1 MCGISGSYGFGAD
14 TEGIARRMNSALAHR
29 GPDGEGLFVDG
40 ETGLA
45 HRRLSIIDVAGGAQP
60 MTTADGRY
68 TIVYNGETYNYLPL
82 RAELEELGHT
92 FRTDSDTEVL
102 LEAHAEWGTAAYDRF
117 NGMFAF
123 AIHDAQTGT
132 VTVARDHF
140 GIKPL
145 YYWIDES
152 AESTGGRP
160 QVLFGSEIRAL
171 LAAQRFEA
179 APDDRA
185 VYRYLK
191 FRVQDDDSQTFFRG
205 VRRLMAGEVLEIRP
219 DGTSVTAFTRLQE
232 ELREIAERPSR
243 PYSQE
248 VVDEYRERFQESVRL
263 RLQSEVPV
271 GTSLSG
277 GLDSSAVAA
286 VIARHLREQPQDE
299 NFSAVGSRQNTFS
312 AVFPN
317 SSNDEEAYVDKLL
330 SDNAGQIT
338 AHKIHPQP
346 DAFLED
352 LRDFV
357 RTQEEP
363 IISTGPYAQY
373 AVMREASQH
382 VTVLLDG
389 QGADEMMAGYN
400 PYFYVYLRQLRRQKR
415 FKELASEIVGSR
427 DILRKLA
434 RTKYSGRTSVPIE
447 ALLNSGFVSEH
458 SSEKVT
464 SVQDDIK
471 ERLLEDTFRS
481 SLPSLLRYEDKNTM
495 RFSIEGR
502 VPFVDKELLKFL
514 FSLDES
520 AIIHDGWNK
529 RILREAMDGILPDMI
544 SKRRNKIG
552 FTTPE
557 GEWFRTIAPEL
568 MDIFAS
574 ESFASRPYF
583 DAPSV
588 VALFEDY
595 IANPGNHGTMMFW
608 RLLNVELWMRTFFD
622 DAEGSA
628 RALGDRAAADEQAE
642 LASAAAAAPVRAARD
657 PEAEE
662 EPKSDYVANP
672 AKELDL
678 VSESD
683 GRTWRRLPLQT
694 ALVAR
699 GDDVEALARERVETF
714 AASLP
719 ADVVPDGSPWYF
731 VISEKI
737 IAITQGRS
745 WFTWEIK
752 PRRSAK
758 VLSRFVTR
766 TPAGIGLGDP
776 TTMELAIREVGL
788 PRVVAA
794 SAAGAAG
801 KVIGKR
807 GLFYEVVGAN
817 VRAIDGPTPY
827 SAFPSNVSA
836 KLPPKDPDAV
846 SAKISAAIR
855 GADIPAALR
864 DSFVG
869 TVVMDANDI
878 GRNVLGSDVDTPNE
892 RLEATFAD
900 NPLGQ
905 GRQRTPL
912 AILVDLGVASR
923 R

>member
-1 MCGISGSYGFGAD
+1 MCGISGSFGFGAG
-14 TEGIARRMNSALAHR
+14 TEAIAQQMNAVLAHR
-29 GPDGEGLFVDG
+29 GPDGEGLLVQG
-40 ETGLA
+40 SAGLA
-45 HRRLSIIDVAGGAQP
+45 HRRLSIIDRDHGAQP

-68 TIVYNGETYNYLPL
+68 TIVYNGEVYNYLDL
-82 RAELEELGHT
+82 RSELEAEGRT

-102 LEAHAEWGTAAYDRF
+102 LEAHAAWGTAAYDRF

-123 AIHDAQTGT
+123 AVHDAQTDT
-132 VTVARDHF
+132 LTVARDHF

-145 YYWIDES
+145 YYWVDED
-152 AESTGGRP
+152 ADGGPR
-160 QVLFGSEIRAL
+160 VLFGSEIRAL
-171 LAAQRFEA
+171 LAAGQFAPE
-179 APDDRA
+179 PDDRA

-191 FRVQDDDSQTFFRG
+191 FRVQDDDEQTFFAG
-205 VRRLMAGEVLEIRP
+205 VRRLLPGQMLTIDA
-219 DGTSVTAFTRLQE
+219 DGVRVEAFTRLQD
-232 ELREIAERPSR
+232 ELREIASR
-243 PYSQE
+243 PGRAYDES

-286 VIARHLREQPQDE
+286 VIARQLREKPQDE
-299 NFSAVGSRQNTFS
+299 DFSAVGSRQNTFS
-312 AVFPN
+312 AVFPK
-317 SSNDEEAYVDKLL
+317 SVNDEEKYVDELL
-330 SDNAGQIT
+330 GDYSGQIT
-338 AHKIHPQP
+338 AHKIHP
-346 DAFLED
+346 DSASFLED

-382 VTVLLDG
+382 ITVLLDG

-415 FKELASEIVGSR
+415 YKELASETIGSR

-434 RTKYSGRTSVPIE
+434 RTKFSGRTSVPIE
-447 ALLNSGFVSEH
+447 ALLNSSFVAAH
-458 SSEKVT
+458 SGEKVST
-464 SVQDDIK
+464 IQDDLK
-471 ERLLEDTFRS
+471 ERLIQDTFRA

-495 RFSIEGR
+495 RFSLEGR

-529 RILREAMDGILPDMI
+529 RILRESMDGILPDMI

-557 GEWFRTIAPEL
+557 AEWFRKIAPSLLE
-568 MDIFAS
+568 IFRS
-574 ESFASRPYF
+574 DSFASRPWF

-588 VALFEDY
+588 IALFEDY
-595 IANPGNHGTMMFW
+595 IEHPENHGTLMFW
-608 RLLNVELWMRTFFD
+608 RLLNIELWMREFFD
-622 DAEGSA
+622 SA
-628 RALGDRAAADEQAE
+628 PGRRRAVEAPE
-642 LASAAAAAPVRAARD
+642 AAAP
-657 PEAEE
+657 AEE
-662 EPKSDYVANP
+662 PAKADHEPNP
-672 AKELDL
+672 GKELDL
-678 VSESD
+678 VSDVD
-683 GRTWRRLPLQT
+683 GRRWRRLPLQID
-694 ALVAR
+694 LVAR
-699 GDDVEALARERVETF
+699 GDDLEKLVVERVERF
-714 AASLP
+714 AADIPEGSVP
-719 ADVVPDGSPWYF
+719 AGAPWSF

-737 IAITQGRS
+737 VAITQGRS
-745 WFTWEIK
+745 WYTWEVR

-758 VLSRFVTR
+758 ILSRFVTR

-776 TTMELAIREVGL
+776 TTMELAIREAGL

-794 SAAGAAG
+794 SAAGAVG
-801 KVIGKR
+801 KVVGRR
-807 GLFYEVVGAN
+807 GLFYDVVGDN

-836 KLPPKDPDAV
+836 KLPPKDPDGV
-846 SAKISAAIR
+846 SARLSAAIR
-855 GADIPAALR
+855 RADIPESLR
-864 DSFVG
+864 SAFVG

-878 GRNVLGSDVDTPNE
+878 GRNVLGTDVAGTTRE
-892 RLEATFAD
+892 ALEGTFAD

-905 GRQRTPL
+905 GRQRTPM
-912 AILVDLGVASR
+912 AILVDLGPASQR
-923 R
+923 

>member
-14 TEGIARRMNSALAHR
+14 TEDIARRMNACLAHR
-29 GPDGEGLFVDG
+29 GPDGEGVFFSG
-40 ETGLA
+40 RTGLA
-45 HRRLSIIDVAGGAQP
+45 HRRLAIIDRAGGDQP

-68 TIVYNGETYNYLPL
+68 TIIYNGEVYNYLEL
-82 RAELEELGHT
+82 RAELEAAGRT
-92 FRTDSDTEVL
+92 FATDSDTEVL
-102 LEAHAEWGTAAYDRF
+102 LQAHAEWGTAAYDRF

-123 AIHDAQTGT
+123 AIHDAETDT
-132 VTVARDHF
+132 LTIARDHF

-145 YYWIDES
+145 YYWADE
-152 AESTGGRP
+152 ATGR
-160 QVLFGSEIRAL
+160 VLFGSEIRAL
-171 LAAQRFEA
+171 LAAEAFEA

-191 FRVQDDDSQTFFRG
+191 FRAHDDDDQTFFAGIKRLGAGQAMVVDAGG
-205 VRRLMAGEVLEIRP
+205 VRIEP
-219 DGTSVTAFTRLQE
+219 FTRLQD
-232 ELREIAERPSR
+232 ELREIASRPGR
-243 PYSQE
+243 PYSEQ
-248 VVDEYRERFQESVRL
+248 VVDEYRERFLESVRM

-286 VIARHLREQPQDE
+286 VIAKHLREQPQDE
-299 NFSAVGSRQNTFS
+299 GYAAVGARQNTFS

-317 SSNDEEAYVDKLL
+317 SRNDEERYVDALL
-330 SDNAGQIT
+330 RDYQGQIT
-338 AHKIHPQP
+338 AHKILPS
-346 DAFLED
+346 ATEFLQD
-352 LRDFV
+352 LEDFV

-363 IISTGPYAQY
+363 IISSGPYAQY
-373 AVMREASQH
+373 AVMREASEH

-415 FKELASEIVGSR
+415 FKDLASEMVGSR

-434 RTKYSGRTSVPIE
+434 RTKFSGRTSVPIE
-447 ALLNSGFVSEH
+447 ALLNSGFVAAH
-458 SSEKVT
+458 AGEKVS
-464 SVQDDIK
+464 SVQDDLK

-529 RILREAMDGILPDMI
+529 RILRESMFGILPDMI

-557 GEWFRTIAPEL
+557 SEWFRNNAAALRE
-568 MDIFAS
+568 IFAS
-574 ESFASRPYF
+574 DTFASRPYF
-583 DAPSV
+583 ESRSV
-588 VALFEDY
+588 LAMFDDY
-595 IANPGNHGTMMFW
+595 MANPDKYGTLMFW
-608 RLLNVELWMRTFFD
+608 RLLNVELWMRAFFDQDAAPSAAIEGAAASAPGVATAEPD
-622 DAEGSA
+622 DAEG
-628 RALGDRAAADEQAE
+628 DDAE
-642 LASAAAAAPVRAARD
+642 A
-657 PEAEE
+657 
-662 EPKSDYVANP
+662 PKSDYDPNP
-672 AKELDL
+672 EKQLDL
-678 VSESD
+678 VSAAD
-683 GRTWRRLPLQT
+683 GHAWRRFPLQT
-694 ALVAR
+694 GLVGR
-699 GDDVEALARERVETF
+699 GDDLEALVRGHVERF
-714 AASLP
+714 AAGLP
-719 ADVVPDGSPWYF
+719 ADALPAGSPWYF

-737 IAITQGRS
+737 VAISQGRS
-745 WFTWEIK
+745 WFTWEIT

-758 VLSRFVTR
+758 VLSRFVSR

-794 SAAGAAG
+794 SAVGAAG

-807 GLFYEVVGAN
+807 GLFYQVVGNN
-817 VRAIDGPTPY
+817 VRAIDGPTVY

-846 SAKISAAIR
+846 SARLSAAIR
-855 GADIPAALR
+855 AADIPAELR
-864 DSFVG
+864 ESFAG

-878 GRNVLGSDVDTPNE
+878 GRNVLGSDVQVADD

-912 AILVDLGVASR
+912 AILVDLGEPGTGTTR
-923 R
+923 

>member
-1 MCGISGSYGFGAD
+1 
-14 TEGIARRMNSALAHR
+14 
-29 GPDGEGLFVDG
+29 
-40 ETGLA
+40 
-45 HRRLSIIDVAGGAQP
+45 
-60 MTTADGRY
+60 
-68 TIVYNGETYNYLPL
+68 
-82 RAELEELGHT
+82 
-92 FRTDSDTEVL
+92 
-102 LEAHAEWGTAAYDRF
+102 
-117 NGMFAF
+117 
-123 AIHDAQTGT
+123 
-132 VTVARDHF
+132 
-140 GIKPL
+140 
-145 YYWIDES
+145 
-152 AESTGGRP
+152 
-160 QVLFGSEIRAL
+160 
-171 LAAQRFEA
+171 
-179 APDDRA
+179 
-185 VYRYLK
+185 
-191 FRVQDDDSQTFFRG
+191 
-205 VRRLMAGEVLEIRP
+205 
-219 DGTSVTAFTRLQE
+219 
-232 ELREIAERPSR
+232 
-243 PYSQE
+243 
-248 VVDEYRERFQESVRL
+248 
-263 RLQSEVPV
+263 
-271 GTSLSG
+271 
-277 GLDSSAVAA
+277 
-286 VIARHLREQPQDE
+286 
-299 NFSAVGSRQNTFS
+299 
-312 AVFPN
+312 
-317 SSNDEEAYVDKLL
+317 
-330 SDNAGQIT
+330 
-338 AHKIHPQP
+338 
-346 DAFLED
+346 
-352 LRDFV
+352 
-357 RTQEEP
+357 
-363 IISTGPYAQY
+363 
-373 AVMREASQH
+373 
-382 VTVLLDG
+382 
-389 QGADEMMAGYN
+389 MMAGYN

-622 DAEGSA
+622 DAEGST

-642 LASAAAAAPVRAARD
+642 LAAAAAAAPVDAARE
-657 PEAEE
+657 PETEE

-678 VSESD
+678 VSEPD
-683 GRTWRRLPLQT
+683 GHTWRRLPLQT

-699 GDDVEALARERVETF
+699 GDDVESLARERVEAF

-846 SAKISAAIR
+846 SATISAAIR

-912 AILVDLGVASR
+912 AILVDLGAASR

>member
-14 TEGIARRMNSALAHR
+14 SEGIARRMNSALAHR

-40 ETGLA
+40 QTALA

-68 TIVYNGETYNYLPL
+68 TIVYNGETYNYLEL
-82 RAELEELGHT
+82 RAELESLGHT
-92 FRTDSDTEVL
+92 FRTASDTEVL

-123 AIHDAQTGT
+123 AIHDAETGT
-132 VTVARDHF
+132 VTIARDHF

-145 YYWIDES
+145 YYWIDPRTE
-152 AESTGGRP
+152 AAAAGRP

-191 FRVQDDDSQTFFRG
+191 FRVQDDDSQTFFHG
-205 VRRLMAGEVLEIRP
+205 VRRLMPGQVLEISAE
-219 DGTSVTAFTRLQE
+219 GTSITPFTSLQE
-232 ELREIAERPSR
+232 ELREIAGRPSR
-243 PYSQE
+243 PYGPE
-248 VVDEYRERFQESVRL
+248 VVTEYRERFQDAVRL

-299 NFSAVGSRQNTFS
+299 SFSAVGARQNTFS

-317 SSNDEEAYVDKLL
+317 SSNDEERYVDALL
-330 SDNAGQIT
+330 EDYTGQIT

-346 DAFLED
+346 TSFLED
-352 LRDFV
+352 VRDFV

-373 AVMREASQH
+373 AVMREASDH

-415 FKELASEIVGSR
+415 FKELAGELVGSR

-447 ALLNSGFVSEH
+447 ALLNSGFVAEH
-458 SSEKVT
+458 SAEKVT
-464 SVQDDIK
+464 SVQDDLK

-529 RILREAMDGILPDMI
+529 RILRESMDGILPDAI
-544 SKRRNKIG
+544 SRRRNKIG

-568 MDIFAS
+568 LEIFTS

-588 VALFEDY
+588 IALFEDY
-595 IANPGNHGTMMFW
+595 IAHPGNHGTMMFW

-622 DAEGSA
+622 DTESSS
-628 RALGDRAAADEQAE
+628 RSLGDEAAAEE
-642 LASAAAAAPVRAARD
+642 LAALEASAPPVAE
-657 PEAEE
+657 PEVEV
-662 EPKSDYVANP
+662 PKSDYDAN
-672 AKELDL
+672 ADKQLDL
-678 VSESD
+678 VSDSD
-683 GRTWRRLPLQT
+683 RHTWRRLPLQT
-694 ALVAR
+694 ELVAR
-699 GDDVEALARERVETF
+699 EDDLETLVRERVERF
-714 AASLP
+714 AATLP
-719 ADVVPDGSPWYF
+719 ADVVPTGSPWYF

-745 WFTWEIK
+745 WFTWEIR
-752 PRRSAK
+752 PRPAAK
-758 VLSRFVTR
+758 ILSRFVTR

-846 SAKISAAIR
+846 AATLSAAIR

-878 GRNVLGSDVDTPNE
+878 GRNVLGSDVSTPYE

-912 AILVDLGVASR
+912 AILVDLGAASQR
-923 R
+923 

>member
-1 MCGISGSYGFGAD
+1 MCGIAGNYGFGAD
-14 TEGIARRMNSALAHR
+14 TEGIARRMSSALAHR

-40 ETGLA
+40 QTGLA
-45 HRRLSIIDVAGGAQP
+45 HRRLAIIDREHGAQP

-68 TIVYNGETYNYLPL
+68 TIIYNGETYNYLEL
-82 RAELEELGHT
+82 RAELEQLGHS

-132 VTVARDHF
+132 VTIARDHF

-145 YYWIDES
+145 YYWIDPSSS
-152 AESTGGRP
+152 AGEAPR
-160 QVLFGSEIRAL
+160 VLFGSEIRSL
-171 LAAQRFEA
+171 LAARVFDA

-191 FRVQDDDSQTFFRG
+191 FRVQDDDSRTFFAG
-205 VRRLMAGEVLEIRP
+205 VNRLMSGEVLEIRA
-219 DGTSVTAFTRLQE
+219 DGTEVTPFTRLQD
-232 ELREIAERPSR
+232 ELREIAARPSR
-243 PYSQE
+243 PYDES

-299 NFSAVGSRQNTFS
+299 SFAAVGSRQNTFS

-346 DAFLED
+346 EAFLED
-352 LRDFV
+352 LHDFV

-373 AVMREASQH
+373 AVMREASKH

-415 FKELASEIVGSR
+415 YKELASEMIGSR

-434 RTKYSGRTSVPIE
+434 RTKFSGRTSVPIE
-447 ALLNSGFVSEH
+447 ALLNSGFVAEH

-464 SVQDDIK
+464 SIQDDLK
-471 ERLLEDTFRS
+471 ERLLEDTFQA

-529 RILREAMDGILPDMI
+529 RILRESMDGILPDMI

-568 MDIFAS
+568 RDIFAS
-574 ESFASRPYF
+574 ASFASRPYF

-588 VALFEDY
+588 LALFDDY
-595 IANPGNHGTMMFW
+595 IAHPENHGTLMFW

-622 DAEGSA
+622 DTEGAARSLGGSAEGEAAPAPASQP
-628 RALGDRAAADEQAE
+628 AAASEDE
-642 LASAAAAAPVRAARD
+642 VV
-657 PEAEE
+657 
-662 EPKSDYVANP
+662 PKSDYVANP
-672 AKELDL
+672 DKQLDL
-678 VSESD
+678 VSEVD
-683 GRTWRRLPLQT
+683 GGTWRRLPLQT
-694 ALVAR
+694 ELVAR
-699 GDDVEALARERVETF
+699 GDDIEALVRERVERF
-714 AASLP
+714 AAELP
-719 ADVVPDGSPWYF
+719 ADVVPDGAPWYF

-758 VLSRFVTR
+758 ILSRFVTR

-864 DSFVG
+864 DSFLG

-878 GRNVLGSDVDTPNE
+878 GRNVLGSDVPTPND

-912 AILVDLGVASR
+912 AILVDLGTAEKR
-923 R
+923 

>member
-152 AESTGGRP
+152 AEGTGGRP

-171 LAAQRFEA
+171 LAAQRFDA

-205 VRRLMAGEVLEIRP
+205 VRRLMAGEVLEIRA

-622 DAEGSA
+622 
-628 RALGDRAAADEQAE
+628 
-642 LASAAAAAPVRAARD
+642 
-657 PEAEE
+657 
-662 EPKSDYVANP
+662 
-672 AKELDL
+672 
-678 VSESD
+678 
-683 GRTWRRLPLQT
+683 
-694 ALVAR
+694 
-699 GDDVEALARERVETF
+699 
-714 AASLP
+714 
-719 ADVVPDGSPWYF
+719 
-731 VISEKI
+731 
-737 IAITQGRS
+737 
-745 WFTWEIK
+745 
-752 PRRSAK
+752 
-758 VLSRFVTR
+758 
-766 TPAGIGLGDP
+766 
-776 TTMELAIREVGL
+776 
-788 PRVVAA
+788 
-794 SAAGAAG
+794 
-801 KVIGKR
+801 
-807 GLFYEVVGAN
+807 
-817 VRAIDGPTPY
+817 
-827 SAFPSNVSA
+827 
-836 KLPPKDPDAV
+836 
-846 SAKISAAIR
+846 
-855 GADIPAALR
+855 
-864 DSFVG
+864 
-869 TVVMDANDI
+869 
-878 GRNVLGSDVDTPNE
+878 
-892 RLEATFAD
+892 
-900 NPLGQ
+900 
-905 GRQRTPL
+905 
-912 AILVDLGVASR
+912 
-923 R
+923 

>member
-152 AESTGGRP
+152 AEGAGGRP

-171 LAAQRFEA
+171 LAAQRFDA

-205 VRRLMAGEVLEIRP
+205 VRRLMAGEVLEISA
-219 DGTSVTAFTRLQE
+219 DGTSVTSFTRLQE

-622 DAEGSA
+622 DAEGST
-628 RALGDRAAADEQAE
+628 RALGDPAAADEQAE
-642 LASAAAAAPVRAARD
+642 LAAAAAAAPVDAARE
-657 PEAEE
+657 PETEE

-678 VSESD
+678 VSEPD
-683 GRTWRRLPLQT
+683 GHTWRRLPLQT

-699 GDDVEALARERVETF
+699 GDDVESLARERVEAF

-846 SAKISAAIR
+846 SATISAAIR

-912 AILVDLGVASR
+912 AILVDLGAASR

>member
-152 AESTGGRP
+152 AEGAGGRP

-171 LAAQRFEA
+171 LAAQRFDA

-205 VRRLMAGEVLEIRP
+205 VRRLMAGEVLEIRA
-219 DGTSVTAFTRLQE
+219 DGTSVTSFTRLQE

-622 DAEGSA
+622 DAEGST

-642 LASAAAAAPVRAARD
+642 LAAAAAAAPVDAARE
-657 PEAEE
+657 PETEE

-683 GRTWRRLPLQT
+683 GRTGRRLPLQT

-699 GDDVEALARERVETF
+699 GDDVESLARERVEAF

-846 SAKISAAIR
+846 SATISAAIR

-912 AILVDLGVASR
+912 AILVDLGAASR

>member
-1 MCGISGSYGFGAD
+1 MCGIAGNYGFGAD
-14 TEGIARRMNSALAHR
+14 TEGIARRMSSALAHR

-40 ETGLA
+40 QTGLA
-45 HRRLSIIDVAGGAQP
+45 HRRLAIIDREHGAQP

-68 TIVYNGETYNYLPL
+68 TIIYNGETYNYLEL
-82 RAELEELGHT
+82 RAELEQLGHS

-132 VTVARDHF
+132 VTIARDHF

-145 YYWIDES
+145 YYWIDPSSS
-152 AESTGGRP
+152 AGEAPR
-160 QVLFGSEIRAL
+160 VLFGSEIRSL
-171 LAAQRFEA
+171 LAARVFDA

-191 FRVQDDDSQTFFRG
+191 FRVQDDDSRTFFAG
-205 VRRLMAGEVLEIRP
+205 VNRLMSGEVLEIRA
-219 DGTSVTAFTRLQE
+219 DGTEVTPFTRLQD
-232 ELREIAERPSR
+232 ELREIAARPSR
-243 PYSQE
+243 PYDES

-299 NFSAVGSRQNTFS
+299 SFAAVGSRQNTFS

-346 DAFLED
+346 EAFLED
-352 LRDFV
+352 LHDFV

-373 AVMREASQH
+373 AVMREASKH

-415 FKELASEIVGSR
+415 FKELASEVVGSR

-434 RTKYSGRTSVPIE
+434 RTKFSGRTSVPME
-447 ALLNSGFVSEH
+447 ALLNSGFVAAH

-464 SVQDDIK
+464 SVQDDLK
-471 ERLLEDTFRS
+471 ERLLEDTFRA

-529 RILREAMDGILPDMI
+529 RILRESMDGILPDMI

-557 GEWFRTIAPEL
+557 GEWFRSIAPQL
-568 MDIFAS
+568 RDIFAS
-574 ESFASRPYF
+574 ASFASRPFF

-588 VALFEDY
+588 LALFDDY
-595 IANPGNHGTMMFW
+595 IAHPENHGTLMFW

-622 DAEGSA
+622 DAEGAA
-628 RALGDRAAADEQAE
+628 RPLGGSVEGQAAPAPAPVSMPAAATEDEI
-642 LASAAAAAPVRAARD
+642 V
-657 PEAEE
+657 
-662 EPKSDYVANP
+662 PKSDYVANP
-672 AKELDL
+672 DKQLDL
-678 VSESD
+678 VSEVD

-694 ALVAR
+694 ELVAR
-699 GDDVEALARERVETF
+699 GDDIEALVRERVERF
-714 AASLP
+714 AAQLP
-719 ADVVPDGSPWYF
+719 AEAVPAGAPWYF

-758 VLSRFVTR
+758 ILSRFVTR

-864 DSFVG
+864 DSFLG

-878 GRNVLGSDVDTPNE
+878 GRNVLGSDVPTPND

-912 AILVDLGVASR
+912 AILVDLGTAEKR
-923 R
+923 

>member
-1 MCGISGSYGFGAD
+1 MCGIAGTYGFGAD
-14 TEGIARRMNSALAHR
+14 TEGIARRMSGALAHR
-29 GPDGEGLFVDG
+29 GPDGEGLFVDDR
-40 ETGLA
+40 TGLA
-45 HRRLSIIDVAGGAQP
+45 HRRLAIIDREHGAQP

-68 TIVYNGETYNYLPL
+68 TIIYNGETYNYLDL
-82 RAELEELGHT
+82 RAELEGLGHT

-123 AIHDAQTGT
+123 AIHDAETGT

-145 YYWIDES
+145 YYWIDPAAGEGES
-152 AESTGGRP
+152 PR
-160 QVLFGSEIRAL
+160 VVFGSEIRSL
-171 LAAQRFEA
+171 LAARVFEA

-191 FRVQDDDSQTFFRG
+191 FRVQDDDSRTFFAG
-205 VRRLMAGEVLEIRP
+205 VHRLMSGEVLEIRA
-219 DGTSVTAFTRLQE
+219 DGTEISSFTRLKE
-232 ELREIAERPSR
+232 ELREIAARPSR
-243 PYSQE
+243 PYDES
-248 VVDEYRERFQESVRL
+248 VVDEYRERFQEAVRL

-299 NFSAVGSRQNTFS
+299 SFSAVGSRQNTFS
-312 AVFPN
+312 AVFPR
-317 SSNDEEAYVDKLL
+317 SSNDEERYVDALL
-330 SDNAGQIT
+330 EENRGQIT
-338 AHKIHPQP
+338 AHKIMPQP
-346 DAFLED
+346 EAFLED
-352 LRDFV
+352 LHDFV

-415 FKELASEIVGSR
+415 FTELASEVVGSR

-434 RTKYSGRTSVPIE
+434 RTRFSGRTSVPME
-447 ALLNSGFVSEH
+447 ALLNSGFVAEH
-458 SSEKVT
+458 SGERVT
-464 SVQDDIK
+464 SIQDDLK
-471 ERLLEDTFRS
+471 ERLLEDTFKA

-529 RILREAMDGILPDMI
+529 RILRESMDGILPDMI

-557 GEWFRTIAPEL
+557 GEWFRSIAPQL
-568 MDIFAS
+568 RDIFAS
-574 ESFASRPYF
+574 ESFASRPFF

-588 VALFEDY
+588 LALFDDY
-595 IANPGNHGTMMFW
+595 IAHPENHGTLMFW

-622 DAEGSA
+622 DADGA
-628 RALGDRAAADEQAE
+628 TRALGGSAEIAAQPAPD
-642 LASAAAAAPVRAARD
+642 AAPAAAPVAATSPGED
-657 PEAEE
+657 ELEQ
-662 EPKSDYVANP
+662 PKSDYVANP
-672 AKELDL
+672 DKQLDL
-678 VSESD
+678 VSETD
-683 GRTWRRLPLQT
+683 GHTWRRLPLQT
-694 ALVAR
+694 SLVAR
-699 GDDVEALARERVETF
+699 GDDIEALVRERVERF
-714 AASLP
+714 AAGLP
-719 ADVVPDGSPWYF
+719 AGTVPEGRPWYF

-737 IAITQGRS
+737 VAIAQGRS
-745 WFTWEIK
+745 WFTWEVR

-758 VLSRFVTR
+758 VLSRFVSR

-788 PRVVAA
+788 PRVLAA
-794 SAAGAAG
+794 SAVGAAG
-801 KVIGKR
+801 KVVRRK

-846 SAKISAAIR
+846 SARISAAIR
-855 GADIPAALR
+855 GADIPASLR

-878 GRNVLGSDVDTPNE
+878 GRNVLGSDVATPHEN
-892 RLEATFAD
+892 LEATFAD

-912 AILVDLGVASR
+912 AILVDLGDASR

>member
-1 MCGISGSYGFGAD
+1 MCGIAGTYGFGAD
-14 TEGIARRMNSALAHR
+14 TEAIARRMSGSLAHR
-29 GPDGEGLFVDG
+29 GPDGEGLFVDDR
-40 ETGLA
+40 TGLA
-45 HRRLSIIDVAGGAQP
+45 HRRLAIIDREHGAQP

-68 TIVYNGETYNYLPL
+68 TIIYNGETYNYLAL
-82 RAELEELGHT
+82 RAELEQLGRT

-102 LEAHAEWGTAAYDRF
+102 LQAHAEWGVDAYDRF

-123 AIHDAQTGT
+123 AIHDADTGT
-132 VTVARDHF
+132 VTLARDHF

-145 YYWIDES
+145 YYWIDPT
-152 AESTGGRP
+152 TGAGQTP
-160 QVLFGSEIRAL
+160 KVLFGSEIRSL
-171 LAAQRFEA
+171 LAADVFEA
-179 APDDRA
+179 APDHRA

-191 FRVQDDDSQTFFRG
+191 FRVQDDDPRTFFAG
-205 VRRLMAGEVLEIRP
+205 VHRLRSGEVLELRP
-219 DGTSVTAFTRLQE
+219 DGTSTSSFTRLQE
-232 ELREIAERPSR
+232 ELREIAARPAR
-243 PYSQE
+243 PYDEQ
-248 VVDEYRERFQESVRL
+248 VVAEYRERFEESVRL

-286 VIARHLREQPQDE
+286 VIAEHLREQPGDE
-299 NFSAVGSRQNTFS
+299 GYSAVGSRQNTFS

-317 SSNDEEAYVDKLL
+317 SSNDEERYVDALL
-330 SDNAGQIT
+330 EDYEGQIT
-338 AHKIHPQP
+338 AHKITPRP
-346 DAFLED
+346 EGFLED

-373 AVMREASQH
+373 AVMRQASEH

-415 FKELASEIVGSR
+415 FKELAEELVGSR

-434 RTKYSGRTSVPIE
+434 KVKFSGRTSVPIE
-447 ALLNSGFVSEH
+447 ALLNAGFVDEH
-458 SSEKVT
+458 SHEKVT
-464 SVQDDIK
+464 SVQDDLK
-471 ERLLEDTFRS
+471 ERLLEDTFRA

-495 RFSIEGR
+495 RFGIEGR

-529 RILREAMDGILPDMI
+529 RILRESMDGVLPDMI

-557 GEWFRTIAPEL
+557 GEWFRSIAPQL
-568 MDIFAS
+568 RDVFAS
-574 ESFASRPYF
+574 ESFASRPFF

-588 VALFEDY
+588 LALFDDY
-595 IANPGNHGTMMFW
+595 IAHPENHGTLMFW

-622 DAEGSA
+622 DREGAS
-628 RALGDRAAADEQAE
+628 RALGAAAGEEPAQSGSDPSHGPAQG
-642 LASAAAAAPVRAARD
+642 APE
-657 PEAEE
+657 P

-672 AKELDL
+672 GKELDL
-678 VSESD
+678 VSAAD

-694 ALVAR
+694 ELVSREDDLEALVTGR
-699 GDDVEALARERVETF
+699 VEAF

-719 ADVVPDGSPWYF
+719 ADAVPDGAPWYF

-745 WFTWEIK
+745 WFTWEIA

-758 VLSRFVTR
+758 VLSRFVSR

-788 PRVVAA
+788 PRVIAA
-794 SAAGAAG
+794 SAVGAAG
-801 KVIGKR
+801 KAVGRK

-836 KLPPKDPDAV
+836 KLPPKDPDGV
-846 SAKISAAIR
+846 SARLSAAIR
-855 GADIPAALR
+855 AADLPAALR
-864 DSFVG
+864 DSFAG

-878 GRNVLGSDVDTPNE
+878 GRNVLGSDVSVPHD

-912 AILVDLGVASR
+912 AILVDLGTATR
-923 R
+923 P

>member
-1 MCGISGSYGFGAD
+1 MCGIAGTYGFGAD
-14 TEGIARRMNSALAHR
+14 TEGIARRMSGALAHR
-29 GPDGEGLFVDG
+29 GPDGEGLFVDDQI
-40 ETGLA
+40 GLA
-45 HRRLSIIDVAGGAQP
+45 HRRLAIIDREHGAQP

-68 TIVYNGETYNYLPL
+68 TIIYNGETYNYLDL
-82 RAELEELGHT
+82 RTELEQLGHT

-123 AIHDAQTGT
+123 AIHDAETGT
-132 VTVARDHF
+132 VTIARDHF

-145 YYWIDES
+145 YYWIDPA
-152 AESTGGRP
+152 AEGADSPR
-160 QVLFGSEIRAL
+160 VVFGSEIRSL
-171 LAAQRFEA
+171 LAARVFEA

-191 FRVQDDDSQTFFRG
+191 FRVQDDDSQTFFAG
-205 VRRLMAGEVLEIRP
+205 VSRLMAGQVLEIRA
-219 DGTSVTAFTRLQE
+219 DGTEVSSFTRLQE
-232 ELREIAERPSR
+232 ELREIAARPSR
-243 PYSQE
+243 PYDES
-248 VVDEYRERFQESVRL
+248 VVDEYRELFQESVRL

-286 VIARHLREQPQDE
+286 VIARHLRDQPEDE
-299 NFSAVGSRQNTFS
+299 RYSAVGSRQNTFS

-317 SSNDEEAYVDKLL
+317 SSNDEERYVDALL
-330 SDNAGQIT
+330 EDNKGQIT
-338 AHKIHPQP
+338 AHKITPQP
-346 DAFLED
+346 GAFLED
-352 LRDFV
+352 VHDFV

-400 PYFYVYLRQLRRQKR
+400 PYFYVYLRQLRKQKR
-415 FKELASEIVGSR
+415 FKELASEVVGSR

-434 RTKYSGRTSVPIE
+434 RTKFSGRTSVPIE
-447 ALLNSGFVSEH
+447 ALLNSGFVAEH
-458 SSEKVT
+458 SGEKVS
-464 SVQDDIK
+464 SVQDDLK

-529 RILREAMDGILPDMI
+529 RILRESMFGILPDMI

-557 GEWFRTIAPEL
+557 GEWFRNIAPQLRE
-568 MDIFAS
+568 IFAS
-574 ESFASRPYF
+574 PSFASRPYF
-583 DAPSV
+583 DAASV
-588 VALFEDY
+588 LALFDDY
-595 IANPGNHGTMMFW
+595 IAHPENHGTLMFW

-622 DAEGSA
+622 DADGA
-628 RALGDRAAADEQAE
+628 VRALGGSAEAAGAP
-642 LASAAAAAPVRAARD
+642 APVLAPA
-657 PEAEE
+657 PEETVE
-662 EPKSDYVANP
+662 EPKSDHLANP
-672 AKELDL
+672 GKELDL
-678 VSESD
+678 VSETD
-683 GRTWRRLPLQT
+683 GHTWRRFPLQT
-694 ALVAR
+694 ELVAR
-699 GDDVEALARERVETF
+699 GDDIEKLVRERVERF
-714 AASLP
+714 AADLP
-719 ADVVPDGSPWYF
+719 EDASPAGAPWYF

-737 IAITQGRS
+737 IAISQGRS
-745 WFTWEIK
+745 WFTWEVK

-758 VLSRFVTR
+758 VLSRFVSR

-788 PRVVAA
+788 PRVLAA

-801 KVIGKR
+801 KAIGRK

-846 SAKISAAIR
+846 SARISAAIR

-878 GRNVLGSDVDTPNE
+878 GRNVLGSDVATPHEN
-892 RLEATFAD
+892 LEATFAD

-905 GRQRTPL
+905 GRQRTPM
-912 AILVDLGVASR
+912 AVLVDLGTATQR
-923 R
+923 